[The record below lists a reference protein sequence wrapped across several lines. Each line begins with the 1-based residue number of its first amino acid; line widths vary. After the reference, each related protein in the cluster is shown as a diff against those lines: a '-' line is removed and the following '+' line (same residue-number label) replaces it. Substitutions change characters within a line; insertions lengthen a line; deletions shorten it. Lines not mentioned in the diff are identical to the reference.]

1 MDHGQLGARGDQA
14 CEASF
19 GRPCG
24 PRRGEQAC
32 AMGAPARGARPGR
45 RGVRAHRRR
54 SSRSAGAP
62 ALRIEYDGAPRA
74 GGGQAAG
81 ALHNP
86 RGRRRRRGARSLRAH
101 PRCARRSHAT
111 HRAVRIMNRGR
122 AWLDRLIAWSPVFLL
137 GAFSALTY
145 WLNAQVQPGGAAF
158 DGSGRHDTDLYIEDF
173 KAVSLDPQG
182 HIRQSITARIARH
195 FPDNDTTEFEAPL
208 ITFSEPGKPP
218 ISITAD
224 RGMITGDQ
232 QNAYF
237 TGKVK
242 GIREAA
248 AGEQGRIIVTSEY
261 LHVLPKEDKI

>member
-1 MDHGQLGARGDQA
+1 
-14 CEASF
+14 
-19 GRPCG
+19 
-24 PRRGEQAC
+24 
-32 AMGAPARGARPGR
+32 
-45 RGVRAHRRR
+45 
-54 SSRSAGAP
+54 
-62 ALRIEYDGAPRA
+62 
-74 GGGQAAG
+74 
-81 ALHNP
+81 
-86 RGRRRRRGARSLRAH
+86 
-101 PRCARRSHAT
+101 
-111 HRAVRIMNRGR
+111 MNRGR

-208 ITFSEPGKPP
+208 ITFSETGKPP

-242 GIREAA
+242 GIREAT
-248 AGEQGRIIVTSEY
+248 AGERDQGPIVVTSEY
-261 LHVLPKEDKI
+261 LHVLPKEDKIETDKPVTISEPRGIINATGMEFDNKAKTFKFKSRVSGQLQPNK

>member
-1 MDHGQLGARGDQA
+1 
-14 CEASF
+14 
-19 GRPCG
+19 
-24 PRRGEQAC
+24 
-32 AMGAPARGARPGR
+32 
-45 RGVRAHRRR
+45 
-54 SSRSAGAP
+54 
-62 ALRIEYDGAPRA
+62 
-74 GGGQAAG
+74 
-81 ALHNP
+81 
-86 RGRRRRRGARSLRAH
+86 
-101 PRCARRSHAT
+101 
-111 HRAVRIMNRGR
+111 MNRGR

-248 AGEQGRIIVTSEY
+248 AGEHDQGPIIVTSEY
-261 LHVLPKEDKI
+261 LHVLPKEDKLETDKPVTISEPRGIINATGMEFDNKAKTFKFKSRVSGQLQPNK

>member
-1 MDHGQLGARGDQA
+1 M
-14 CEASF
+14 
-19 GRPCG
+19 
-24 PRRGEQAC
+24 
-32 AMGAPARGARPGR
+32 
-45 RGVRAHRRR
+45 
-54 SSRSAGAP
+54 
-62 ALRIEYDGAPRA
+62 
-74 GGGQAAG
+74 
-81 ALHNP
+81 
-86 RGRRRRRGARSLRAH
+86 
-101 PRCARRSHAT
+101 T
-111 HRAVRIMNRGR
+111 RGR

-137 GAFSALTY
+137 GAFTALTY

-248 AGEQGRIIVTSEY
+248 AGERDQGRIIVTSEY
-261 LHVLPKEDKI
+261 LHVLPKEDKIETDKPVTISEPRGIINATGMEFDNKAKTFKFKSRVSGQLQPNK

>member
-1 MDHGQLGARGDQA
+1 
-14 CEASF
+14 
-19 GRPCG
+19 
-24 PRRGEQAC
+24 
-32 AMGAPARGARPGR
+32 
-45 RGVRAHRRR
+45 
-54 SSRSAGAP
+54 
-62 ALRIEYDGAPRA
+62 
-74 GGGQAAG
+74 
-81 ALHNP
+81 
-86 RGRRRRRGARSLRAH
+86 
-101 PRCARRSHAT
+101 
-111 HRAVRIMNRGR
+111 MNRGR

-242 GIREAA
+242 GIREAV
-248 AGEQGRIIVTSEY
+248 AGERDQGPIIVTSEY
-261 LHVLPKEDKI
+261 LHVLPKEDKIETDKPVTISEPRGIINATGMEFDNKAKTFKFKSRVSGQLQPNK